1 MSIKLRKRAIISGE
15 TIKIILVA
23 GFIILLG
30 ILFFSMIAPN
40 YSVEKEESKNYLS
53 VFEKVI
59 EEADRT
65 GKATFNLWYA
75 RSKMVYFGSRI
86 SVDVGKFKFKR
97 RSREKNTICFC
108 PGLSEPGDSECRD
121 CITLDKP
128 VFVKSLLESG
138 TVNGGDYI
146 YFFNGGQYWKYDN
159 YNSLMLHGFPNDIS
173 KGWTGIP
180 SDIDAAVKYSET
192 SFFFFKDDDYW
203 RYDYNPSKDI
213 DGIAVTGKISTG
225 WPGIPSNIDAAVKGK
240 WDQFF
245 FIKGDRYWQYNYNH
259 TKSPIVNEVM
269 SPKEGKKISDKGNW
283 DGLPERLEP
292 NAAVR
297 YFNYVYLFD
306 GAEYWKFDLD
316 TDSAVEGNP
325 RETAAWAEGFENLDA
340 AVQGYEISYR
350 LSEFDQDVFQ
360 EGCVFKIFSLPDKYI
375 FEVNCDYLTDG
386 N

>member
-1 MSIKLRKRAIISGE
+1 M
-15 TIKIILVA
+15 
-23 GFIILLG
+23 
-30 ILFFSMIAPN
+30 
-40 YSVEKEESKNYLS
+40 
-53 VFEKVI
+53 
-59 EEADRT
+59 
-65 GKATFNLWYA
+65 
-75 RSKMVYFGSRI
+75 
-86 SVDVGKFKFKR
+86 
-97 RSREKNTICFC
+97 
-108 PGLSEPGDSECRD
+108 
-121 CITLDKP
+121 
-128 VFVKSLLESG
+128 
-138 TVNGGDYI
+138 
-146 YFFNGGQYWKYDN
+146 
-159 YNSLMLHGFPNDIS
+159 
-173 KGWTGIP
+173 
-180 SDIDAAVKYSET
+180 
-192 SFFFFKDDDYW
+192 
-203 RYDYNPSKDI
+203 
-213 DGIAVTGKISTG
+213 
-225 WPGIPSNIDAAVKGK
+225 
-240 WDQFF
+240 
-245 FIKGDRYWQYNYNH
+245 
-259 TKSPIVNEVM
+259 NEVM